1 MFLVFEGIDGAGK
14 STQIQLLAEYLTRE
28 RDTKVFLLQ
37 EPGGTSL
44 GKRVRSLLLEPRS
57 GDLSA
62 ETEVFLF
69 MAARSHLV
77 KTRIRPAIDAGE
89 IVLCDRFLWSS
100 VVYQGIV
107 GGLGVQEV
115 LRLGKLATGGVM
127 PDRTFL
133 LDIPVATVA
142 RRKSFQREGDRIERK
157 GLRFQERIR
166 QGFLELARKYPRR
179 FAIIDARGKAEVV
192 HARVVE
198 RLPRRRRK

>member
-1 MFLVFEGIDGAGK
+1 MFLAFEGIDGAGK
-14 STQIQLLAEYLTRE
+14 STQIRLLAEHIK
-28 RDTKVFLLQ
+28 RDRHTKVLLLQ
-37 EPGGTSL
+37 EPGGTPL
-44 GKRVRSLLLEPRS
+44 GKRVRSLLLEPRF

-77 KTRIRPAIDAGE
+77 KARIRPAIEAGE
-89 IVLCDRFLWSS
+89 TVVCDRFLWSS

-127 PDRTFL
+127 PDQTFL

-142 RRKSFQREGDRIERK
+142 RRKSFRQAGDRIERK
-157 GLRFQERIR
+157 GLRFQERVR

-179 FAIIDARGKAEVV
+179 FTLIDARGKAEAV

-198 RLPRRRRK
+198 RLRRRKRK

>member
-14 STQIQLLAEYLTRE
+14 STQIRLLAEYLTRE
-28 RDTKVFLLQ
+28 RDTKVLLLQ

-44 GKRVRSLLLEPRS
+44 GKRVRSLLLEPRF